1 MTTVGIHQPEY
12 LPWLGF
18 FKKIMNSELFVLLDD
33 AQFRKKGWQNRN
45 RIRIKNGTT
54 LLSIPVH
61 VHSYPKINEVT
72 IDNQKNWSSRHQKSI
87 LFNYANAPFFDEI
100 KDVVESIFN
109 KNFEYLVEL
118 NTEIIKSIM
127 NVLDIKTKVC
137 FSSELNI
144 LKKGSDRVL
153 DICKAVHAKNYI
165 TGTFWA
171 ESNLQIEEFQ
181 KANIDVE
188 FQKFQHPT
196 YNQIH
201 GKFVPEMSIIDLL
214 FNEGKSNAKK
224 ILQDSS
230 VDSRNA

>member
-1 MTTVGIHQPEY
+1 M
-12 LPWLGF
+12 
-18 FKKIMNSELFVLLDD
+18 ELSVM
-33 AQFRKKGWQNRN
+33 Q
-45 RIRIKNGTT
+45 
-54 LLSIPVH
+54 
-61 VHSYPKINEVT
+61 
-72 IDNQKNWSSRHQKSI
+72 
-87 LFNYANAPFFDEI
+87 
-100 KDVVESIFN
+100 
-109 KNFEYLVEL
+109 
-118 NTEIIKSIM
+118 
-127 NVLDIKTKVC
+127 IKTKVC